1 MAIAAVL
8 PFPNDRSKNIGDLQS
23 RIIEAGVEAVKT
35 VVGTL
40 MDKLKGKDFQAVSEL
55 LKEQGQQVTG
65 AIFSQLLNAIASE
78 SDTTARCPQCQSVCG
93 IHSKAGRTLESL
105 HGDLKIERPY
115 FYCNTCFIG
124 FAPFDAKMKLAPQ
137 KKQYDL

>member
-78 SDTTARCPQCQSVCG
+78 SDHGEMLPVSKCLW
-93 IHSKAGRTLESL
+93 HS
-105 HGDLKIERPY
+105 
-115 FYCNTCFIG
+115 
-124 FAPFDAKMKLAPQ
+124 
-137 KKQYDL
+137 